1 MRVLRALPLLL
12 ALCACASVKIDTIQV
27 GPWFAA
33 RDWREVEVFASR
45 EETRRPWGGI
55 GIIHGPLMSAQT
67 SQESIDK
74 LKLAARKSAAA
85 MGADGVII
93 AISPVEAAP
102 QMGEFQEPEIY
113 LSALAIKYVTT
124 VSTPT
129 AK

>member
-1 MRVLRALPLLL
+1 MRAWKAAPLLL
-12 ALCACASVKIDTIQV
+12 ALCACASVKIDAIQV

-45 EETRRPWGGI
+45 QDTRRPWGGI
-55 GIIHGPLMSAQT
+55 GIIHAPPMSART
-67 SQESIDK
+67 PKDRLEK
-74 LKLAARKSAAA
+74 LTLEARKSAAS

-93 AISPVEAAP
+93 TISPVPAAP
-102 QMGEFQEPEIY
+102 QMGEFQEPEVY

>member
-1 MRVLRALPLLL
+1 MRGLAAVPLLL
-12 ALCACASVKIDTIQV
+12 ALCACASVKIDAIQV
-27 GPWFAA
+27 GPWFTA

-45 EETRRPWGGI
+45 EDTRRPWGGI
-55 GIIHGPLMSAQT
+55 GIIHAPPMSAQT
-67 SQESIDK
+67 PKDRLEKIT
-74 LKLAARKSAAA
+74 LAARKSAAS

-93 AISPVEAAP
+93 TLSPVPAAP

-124 VSTPT
+124 VSTPV

>member
-1 MRVLRALPLLL
+1 MRALWAAPLLL

-33 RDWREVEVFASR
+33 RNWRDVEVFASR
-45 EETRRPWGGI
+45 EDTRRPWGGI
-55 GIIHGPLMSAQT
+55 GIIHSPPMSAQT
-67 SQESIDK
+67 PKDRLEKIT
-74 LKLAARKSAAA
+74 LAARKSAAS
-85 MGADGVII
+85 MGADGLII
-93 AISPVEAAP
+93 TLSPVPTAP
-102 QMGEFQEPEIY
+102 QMGEFQEPEIC

>member
-1 MRVLRALPLLL
+1 MRVLKAAPLLL

-45 EETRRPWGGI
+45 EQTRRPWGGI
-55 GIIHGPLMSAQT
+55 GIIHSPPMSGKT
-67 SQESIDK
+67 PKDRLEKIS
-74 LKLAARKSAAA
+74 LAARKSAAS

-93 AISPVEAAP
+93 TIDPVPTAP
-102 QMGEFQEPEIY
+102 EMGEFQEPEIY
-113 LSALAIKYVTT
+113 MSALAIKYVTT
-124 VSTPT
+124 VSTPV

>member
-1 MRVLRALPLLL
+1 MRAWKAAPLLL
-12 ALCACASVKIDTIQV
+12 ALCACASVKIDAIQV

-45 EETRRPWGGI
+45 EDTRRPWGGI
-55 GIIHGPLMSAQT
+55 GIIHAPPMSART
-67 SQESIDK
+67 PKDRLEK
-74 LKLAARKSAAA
+74 LTLEARKSAAS

-93 AISPVEAAP
+93 TISPVPAAP
-102 QMGEFQEPEIY
+102 QMGEFQEPEVY

>member
-1 MRVLRALPLLL
+1 MRVFRVAPLLL
-12 ALCACASVKIDTIQV
+12 ALCACASVKIDAIQV
-27 GPWFAA
+27 GPWFTA

-55 GIIHGPLMSAQT
+55 GIIHGPLMSAGA
-67 SQESIDK
+67 SKESLNRIT
-74 LKLAARKSAAA
+74 LAARRSAAS

-93 AISPVEAAP
+93 TISPVQAAP

>member
-1 MRVLRALPLLL
+1 MRALKAVPLLL

-55 GIIHGPLMSAQT
+55 GVIHGPLMSART
-67 SQESIDK
+67 PEDS
-74 LKLAARKSAAA
+74 LKRIELAARKSAAA
-85 MGADGVII
+85 MGADGVIVTI
-93 AISPVEAAP
+93 NSAQASP
-102 QMGEFQEPEIY
+102 QIGEFQEPEIY

-124 VSTPT
+124 VSTPV